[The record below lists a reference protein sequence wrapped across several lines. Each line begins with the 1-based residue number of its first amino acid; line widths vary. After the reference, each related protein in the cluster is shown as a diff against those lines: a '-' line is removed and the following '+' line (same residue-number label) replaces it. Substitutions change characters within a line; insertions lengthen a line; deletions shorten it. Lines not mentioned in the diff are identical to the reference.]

1 MKKFEQPRR
10 TNILLVE
17 DNEDDRAAF
26 HRAFLDIGYAC
37 SITDCSRAPEAI
49 ALIKTDPA
57 AFDVVV
63 VDHHLPCQQGLD
75 MCKGLLAAAVPL
87 PLVILTGRGSEQVAV
102 EALKAGVDDYIIK
115 DPDRAYLQML
125 PMVLAEVAATFRDRL
140 AHSTSEKSLHESR
153 ERLSS
158 IIEGLTVPTFVI
170 NTDHI
175 TTHWNLACE
184 RITGIAANE
193 VIGTRQQ
200 WRAFYPFERPV
211 MADLIVDKVPEEQI
225 AQYYGGKYSRSQL
238 KEGAFEA
245 EDFFPHFGTG
255 GKWLF
260 FTAAP
265 LKDLTGEVTG
275 AIETLQDITNR
286 KMAELALCE
295 SEHRYRELSIT
306 DGLTGLYNSRHFFN
320 RAHEEVERCN
330 RYATPLSL
338 ILLDVDNFKKF
349 NDAYGHLEGDRV
361 LAVLAEVIRAE
372 IRGSDS
378 AYRYGGEEF
387 IVIFPETAPD
397 ESRVVAERLLQAF
410 ADREFTPAPGERVCM
425 TISIGG
431 GSYHRGEG
439 LIPFVKRIDEAMYR
453 AKNLGKNRVVFVGNG
468 ADNVEQELETHPELP
483 DGN

>member
-1 MKKFEQPRR
+1 MKTFEPPRR

-17 DNEDDRAAF
+17 DNEHDRSAF
-26 HRAFLDIGYAC
+26 HRAFINVGYVC
-37 SITDCSRAPEAI
+37 TITDCSRAPEAI
-49 ALIKTDPA
+49 ALIEANPA
-57 AFDVVV
+57 SFDVVV

-87 PLVILTGRGSEQVAV
+87 PLVILTGSGSEQVAV

-115 DPDRAYLQML
+115 DRDRAYLQVL
-125 PMVLAEVAATFRDRL
+125 PMVLAEVASTFRDRL
-140 AHSTSEKSLHESR
+140 AHSAAEKSLHESR

-158 IIEGLTVPTFVI
+158 IIESLTVPTFVI
-170 NTDHI
+170 DADHI

-200 WRAFYPFERPV
+200 WRAFYPSERPV
-211 MADLIVDKVPEEQI
+211 MADLIVDEVNEDQI
-225 AQYYGGKYSRSQL
+225 AQYYSGKYRRSQL

-265 LKDLTGEVTG
+265 LKDLAGVVTG

-295 SEHRYRELSIT
+295 SENRYRELSIT
-306 DGLTGLYNSRHFFN
+306 DGLTGLYNSRHFFS
-320 RAHEEVERCN
+320 RAHEEVERSN
-330 RYATPLSL
+330 RYASYLSL

-349 NDAYGHLEGDRV
+349 NDTYGHLEGDRV

-372 IRGSDS
+372 IRSSDS

-387 IVIFPETAPD
+387 VVIFPETAPD
-397 ESRVVAERLLQAF
+397 ESRVVAERLRQAF
-410 ADREFTPAPGERVCM
+410 ADREFNPAPGERIHM

-431 GSYHRGEG
+431 GSYHQGEG
-439 LIPFVKRIDEAMYR
+439 LIPFVKRIDETMYL
-453 AKNLGKNRVVFVGNG
+453 AKNLGKNRVVFVENG
-468 ADNVEQELETHPELP
+468 ADYGEESYETPHAEQL
-483 DGN
+483 